1 MDIFNFDLATVYSFL
16 LTIMRAS
23 LVIFMLPVFGA
34 NSLPTQ
40 WKAYFAIIFTFAI
53 WPHISLAGEGIPTHP
68 LSLILILISELML
81 GFTLGMCVQFFFSGI
96 QAGGELIATQMG
108 FTMISLSDPNTGG
121 QVSVVGHLLNMSALL
136 IFLALDGHLYLLKAF
151 VSTYE
156 YIPAGGLVVSTE
168 LTRQVLLLSATIFV
182 FALKI
187 VAPVV
192 AALFLIEIAL
202 ALMSKASPQ
211 MNIME
216 ISFIVKIAVGF
227 FFLEMLFTILG
238 IEVKEYI
245 IGLDDMFLNLI
256 RSMSPLFQPF

>member
-16 LTIMRAS
+16 LTLMRAS
-23 LVIFMLPVFGA
+23 LVIFMMPIFGA

-53 WPHISLAGEGIPTHP
+53 WPHISLVGEGIPDHP

-108 FTMISLSDPNTGG
+108 FTMITLSDPNTGG
-121 QVSVVGHLLNMSALL
+121 QTSVIGHLLNMTALL
-136 IFLALDGHLYLLKAF
+136 VFLALDGHLYLLKSF
-151 VSTYE
+151 VATYK
-156 YIPAGGLVVSTE
+156 YIPAGGLVISTE
-168 LTRQVLLLSATIFV
+168 LTRQVLMLSATIFT

-192 AALFLIEIAL
+192 AALFLIEISL
-202 ALMSKASPQ
+202 ALMSKAAPQ
-211 MNIME
+211 MHIME

-227 FFLEMLFTILG
+227 FFIEMLFTLIG
-238 IEVKEYI
+238 IELRQYI

-256 RSMSPLFQPF
+256 RSMSPMFQPY

>member
-1 MDIFNFDLATVYSFL
+1 MDIFNIDLATVYSFL
-16 LTIMRAS
+16 LTLMRAS
-23 LVIFMLPVFGA
+23 LVVFMMPVFGA

-40 WKAYFAIIFTFAI
+40 WKGYFGIIFTFAI
-53 WPHISLAGEGIPTHP
+53 WPHISLAGDGIPTHP

-108 FTMISLSDPNTGG
+108 FTMITLADPNTGG
-121 QVSVVGHLLNMSALL
+121 QTSVIGHLLNMSAILV
-136 IFLALDGHLYLLKAF
+136 FLALDGHLYLLKAF
-151 VSTYE
+151 VTTYK
-156 YIPAGGLVVSTE
+156 YIPAGGLVISSE
-168 LTRQVLLLSATIFV
+168 LVKQVLTLSATIFV

-192 AALFLIEIAL
+192 AALFLIEISL
-202 ALMSKASPQ
+202 ALMSKAAPQ

-227 FFLEMLFTILG
+227 FFIEMLFSILN
-238 IEVKEYI
+238 IELRNYVT
-245 IGLDDMFLNLI
+245 GLDDMFLNLI
-256 RSMSPLFQPF
+256 RSMSPMY

>member
-16 LTIMRAS
+16 LTLMRAS
-23 LVIFMLPVFGA
+23 IVIYMMPVFGA

-40 WKAYFAIIFTFAI
+40 WKAYFAIIFTFSI
-53 WPHISLAGEGIPTHP
+53 WPHISLAGDIPTHP

-108 FTMISLSDPNTGG
+108 FTMITLSDPNTGG
-121 QVSVVGHLLNMSALL
+121 QTSVIGHLLNMSALL

-151 VSTYE
+151 VSTYK

-168 LTRQVLLLSATIFV
+168 LTRQVLMLSATIFT

-192 AALFLIEIAL
+192 AALFLIEISL

-216 ISFIVKIAVGF
+216 VSFIVKIAVGF
-227 FFLEMLFTILG
+227 FFIEMLFAILG
-238 IEVKEYI
+238 IEVREYI
-245 IGLDDMFLNLI
+245 IGLDDMFFNLI
-256 RSMSPLFQPF
+256 RSMSPMFQPY